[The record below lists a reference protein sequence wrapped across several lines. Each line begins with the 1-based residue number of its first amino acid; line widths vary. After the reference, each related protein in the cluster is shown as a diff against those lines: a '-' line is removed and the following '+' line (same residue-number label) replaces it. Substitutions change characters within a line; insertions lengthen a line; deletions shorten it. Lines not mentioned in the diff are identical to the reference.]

1 MPTLFSFLHRPAFYF
16 SFVAACLAS
25 GCAVERTPMGS
36 SRAQVI
42 ESYGKPTRTVSLAD
56 GTRLQYSRQPMGQS
70 AIMVDL
76 DKTDR
81 VVSVRQVLTS
91 ENFAKVEIGK
101 WTRDTALQE
110 FGPQAFIQHFA
121 SWQGGK
127 GDVLTYRWKDASQD
141 MFFYVY
147 LDLAN
152 VVQQVGQGMEFKE
165 VREPRDQ

>member
-1 MPTLFSFLHRPAFYF
+1 MQTLFSFLHRPALYL
-16 SFVAACLAS
+16 SLAAACLAS
-25 GCAVERTPMGS
+25 GCAVERTQVGS
-36 SRAQVI
+36 TSAQVI
-42 ESYGKPTRTVSLAD
+42 DSYGQPTRAVALAD

-76 DKTDR
+76 DKADR
-81 VVSVRQVLTS
+81 VVSVRQALTA
-91 ENFAKVEIGK
+91 ENFAKAEIGK
-101 WTRDTALQE
+101 WTRETAERE
-110 FGPQAFIQHFA
+110 FGPPAFIQHFA

-127 GDVLTYRWKDASQD
+127 GDVLVYRWKDASQD

-152 VVQQVGQGMEFKE
+152 VVQQIGQGMEFKE

>member
-1 MPTLFSFLHRPAFYF
+1 MPTLFSFLHRPALYLALA
-16 SFVAACLAS
+16 VACLAS
-25 GCAVERTPMGS
+25 CAVERAQLGS
-36 SRAQVI
+36 TRAQVI
-42 ESYGKPTRTVSLAD
+42 DSYGQPTRVVPLAD

-70 AIMVDL
+70 TVMVDL

-81 VVSVRQVLTS
+81 VTSVHQALTN
-91 ENFAKVEIGK
+91 ETFAKVEIGQ
-101 WTRDTALQE
+101 WTRETAERE
-110 FGPQAFIQHFA
+110 FGPPAFVQHFS
-121 SWQGGK
+121 SWQKGK

-165 VREPRDQ
+165 VR